1 MDTSFE
7 EPCDTIVSSNQSET
21 IQLTETSIEI
31 YNDLFEGKNVRL
43 YGTFDKPLF
52 MMKDVLI
59 VLGISYSPSDV
70 LNKYKLR
77 DEKYYTQTVINR
89 GRKKDT
95 VNLLTERGVYEILF
109 RTNSKIANQF
119 KDFVYELLH
128 QFRTKQLLNVSEKL
142 QQLENENQK
151 LAIQLSKT
159 VKHGYIYKITSKD
172 PEDPFV
178 YYGSTSKNIN
188 ERWEEHKNEMRSY
201 MKKNKFFRYVLDKGI
216 QEFECY
222 KLEDVYYTDEVDLLK
237 REQHYKDLHN
247 PNFCLNTRNPISK
260 KEKKIEYIKQR

>member
-1 MDTSFE
+1 MDTSSTLCE
-7 EPCDTIVSSNQSET
+7 TSLLSLNQSEN
-21 IQLTETSIEI
+21 IQLMDSSIEI
-31 YNDLFEGKNVRL
+31 YNDIFEDKKIRV
-43 YGTFDKPLF
+43 YGTFEKPLF

-95 VNLLTERGVYEILF
+95 VNLLSERGVYEILF

-142 QQLENENQK
+142 KQLENENQK

-222 KLEDVYYTDEVDLLK
+222 KLEDVYYSNENDLLK
-237 REQHYKDLHN
+237 REQYYKDLHN
-247 PNFCLNTRNPISK
+247 PNYCLNTRNPISK
-260 KEKKIEYIKQR
+260 KNKRKLSI